1 MSPKQLKKYSNKE
14 KYNSNKEKKMEE
26 DSNENRE
33 ISPIVDPPP
42 NEKPKL
48 GFIYRFH
55 YNGLL
60 AVELFFETSC
70 ILDD

>member
-26 DSNENRE
+26 ESNENRE
-33 ISPIVDPPP
+33 ISPIVDPP

-48 GFIYRFH
+48 GFI
-55 YNGLL
+55 
-60 AVELFFETSC
+60 
-70 ILDD
+70 DPP

>member
-1 MSPKQLKKYSNKE
+1 
-14 KYNSNKEKKMEE
+14 MEE
-26 DSNENRE
+26 ESNENRE

-55 YNGLL
+55 YNGLG
-60 AVELFFETSC
+60 AVELFF
-70 ILDD
+70 